1 MGTQGEC
8 KISSFYLSVSNVNQ
22 GNEDFGSKKGSRFSL
37 VAQGTERCSLDLLR
51 AAKKNVTWKW
61 GCGAVWNSWSQL
73 IFGEKIFCLYKL
85 RLRQAVRKLVCGNL
99 TRTEEGCN

>member
-1 MGTQGEC
+1 MQGEC

-22 GNEDFGSKKGSRFSL
+22 GNEDLGCKKGSRFSL